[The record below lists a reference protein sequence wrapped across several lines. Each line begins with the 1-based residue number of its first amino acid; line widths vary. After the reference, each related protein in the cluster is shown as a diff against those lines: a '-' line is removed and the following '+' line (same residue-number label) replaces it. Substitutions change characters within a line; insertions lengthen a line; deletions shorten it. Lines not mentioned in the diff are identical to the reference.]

1 MNARNL
7 LYIQRYNNKAS
18 KKFADDKLYT
28 KTFLQSRDIQVA
40 KTYHTI
46 KSYNE
51 IENISFKSLPESFV
65 VKPNHGYGGE
75 GILVVKKKNK
85 ASFQLMSGEN
95 LTWEELY
102 LHLAAILDGKYAL
115 SGSRDQ
121 AIIEEMLESHDF
133 FKHLMQID
141 GIPDIR
147 IIVFNYVPVLAML
160 RIPTKESSGKGNLQL
175 GAIGLGIDIATGRL
189 TYGYQN
195 GKFFHRLKSGEKI
208 SGFEIPDWD
217 EMLLSASKIQQS
229 TNIGYL
235 GVDLVLSKTGI
246 KTLEVNARPGLKI
259 QICTRVPLKD
269 RLNLVEG
276 YTVLKPEQGVKLA
289 KRLFSQKVVS
299 ENEQENFE
307 SSKPVIGLKE
317 PITIFSDKV
326 ETCYA
331 KIDPHAEENLIN
343 SKTGIPEGLLDVSIQ
358 NKRLKLPF
366 KHSCFRE
373 EYEVVIAGKYLR
385 DFVIDV
391 TVKNEIN
398 YDQIED
404 IQEKMVANVD
414 KKLAEIDESIALMSY
429 LKPQNLLEV
438 KETFLKYKNFN
449 PQFTYKSYDSDQF
462 DEIQKDLLKI
472 PRHIDHVLMPLY
484 EEKIKEL
491 EGKIQLIRSRDTKE
505 LAAISE
511 KIFGKVD
518 YSLYKSAVLS
528 IKNSSGNKDE
538 SKRLSSSEVVKRVK
552 TFLEENHV
560 DHWKIELTE
569 GSAANMSV
577 SKKGILFIKKDIN
590 ITENHL
596 KALIAHEIET
606 HIYRMENARLQKYK
620 IFQRG
625 TSKYL
630 ETEEGL
636 AVYNQNRIG
645 VHLGE
650 KEIWAAL
657 RVVGAYMGKKM
668 SFVELFLYLQDTFQ
682 LSDESA
688 WTTCIKVK
696 RGLSNTG
703 ILTSFTKDT
712 IYFTGLKKIQE
723 FMKNATPEDVE
734 LLYSGKI
741 SLGSLDILRNVETF
755 KPKFMPEI
763 LLN

>member
-1 MNARNL
+1 MNARNF

-46 KSYNE
+46 KNYNE

-75 GILVVKKKNK
+75 GILVVQKKNK
-85 ASFQLMSGEN
+85 ASFQLVSGEK

-121 AIIEEMLESHDF
+121 AIIEERLEAHDF
-133 FKHLMQID
+133 FKHLMQMK

-160 RIPTKESSGKGNLQL
+160 RVPTKKSSGKGNLQL
-175 GAIGLGIDIATGRL
+175 GAIGLGIDIATGKL
-189 TYGYQN
+189 SYGYQN

-208 SGFEIPDWD
+208 SSFQIPHWD
-217 EMLLSASKIQQS
+217 EMLLATSKIQQS

-259 QICTRVPLKD
+259 QICTGVPLKD
-269 RLNLVEG
+269 RLDLVEG
-276 YTVLKPEQGVKLA
+276 YKVLNPEQGVKLA
-289 KRLFSQKVVS
+289 KSLFSQKVIS
-299 ENEQENFE
+299 ESPKE
-307 SSKPVIGLKE
+307 SSKSGKIVIGLKE
-317 PITIFSDKV
+317 PIIIFCDKV
-326 ETCYA
+326 QSCYA
-331 KIDPHAEENLIN
+331 KIDPHAEENLI
-343 SKTGIPEGLLDVSIQ
+343 SSSIDVPEGLLDVSIQ

-366 KHSCFRE
+366 KHSRFNE
-373 EYEVVIAGKYLR
+373 EYDAIIAGKYLG
-385 DFVIDV
+385 DFVIDM
-391 TVKNEIN
+391 TVKNKIN
-398 YDQIED
+398 SNQIED
-404 IQEKMVANVD
+404 IQEKMIANVD
-414 KKLAEIDESIALMSY
+414 KKLAEIDENIALMSY
-429 LKPQNLLEV
+429 FNPQNLVEV
-438 KETFLKYKNFN
+438 QETFLKYKNFN
-449 PQFTYKSYDSDQF
+449 PQFVYKMC
-462 DEIQKDLLKI
+462 DENSLDEMRKDLLKI
-472 PRHIDHVLMPLY
+472 PRHIDHILMPLY
-484 EEKIKEL
+484 EEKIQEL
-491 EGKIQLIRSRDTKE
+491 EGKIQLIQSRDTKN
-505 LAAISE
+505 LAQVSE
-511 KIFGKVD
+511 SIFGKVD
-518 YSLYKSAVLS
+518 YDLYKSAVLS
-528 IKNSSGNKDE
+528 IKNNKGHKDE
-538 SKRLSSSEVVKRVK
+538 SKKLSASEVLKRLK
-552 TFLEENHV
+552 GFLEEKHL
-560 DHWKIELTE
+560 DHWKIDLTE

-577 SKKGILFIKKDIN
+577 SKKGILFVSKNIS

-596 KALIAHEIET
+596 KALIAHEVET

-620 IFQRG
+620 VFQRG
-625 TSKYL
+625 TAKYL

-668 SFVELFLYLQDTFQ
+668 SFIELFLYLQDTFQ
-682 LSDESA
+682 LPDESA
-688 WTTCIKVK
+688 WKTCIKVK
-696 RGLSNTG
+696 RGLLNTG
-703 ILTSFTKDT
+703 TLTSFTKDT

-723 FMKNATPEDVE
+723 FMKSASPEDIAF
-734 LLYSGKI
+734 LYSGKI
-741 SLGSLDILRNVETF
+741 SLDSLEVLRNVEII
-755 KPKFMPEI
+755 KPKFIPEI
-763 LLN
+763 LL